1 MESFFAWLIESSL
14 LVLMIFG
21 IRKIFSGKISHA
33 GIYALWLVVLIRFM
47 IPVNFISTPFSVTNF
62 IERRF
67 AAQSDDEPELTAQG
81 AEEQTDEKGQR
92 YIENRTADTNLSAGE
107 IRQDEKVVTEQEL
120 AGAVI
125 LPQQETE
132 QIQDRERKETVHKRY
147 SEWMPV
153 FRWVR
158 VFVSVFLFLWLFVS
172 NICLLHKMKENRT
185 LLGKKDAL
193 KIYSTNVVQNPC
205 LYGFLRPAVYL
216 PEYLVP
222 VGKVSIEKREEL
234 EQIVT
239 HEFVH
244 YHHRDHIWAIFRM
257 ILVSVYWFNPF
268 TWLAASASKKDAELF
283 CDETVIQLLGEEKRF
298 RYGEMLVQLAG
309 DHSWGDFRYSMM
321 PMSRRGKEME
331 RRIRA
336 ISTRKRY
343 SKWVIIPLSC
353 LLLMAVGITG
363 SAGFGPLAKEKGQTE
378 EENGSAAGGGV
389 VSEENKEAAEEAK
402 EQLSLYKEFLKEH
415 AGEKEF
421 RYYSLVWM
429 ADNHIVLLASDRTEQ
444 INDESGLAF
453 GSSFSRIYNREG
465 KNVVSGGEISSDESG
480 GWIRIT
486 DEKLLTRSHLSMTET
501 WLDQN
506 TGKVT
511 TQAQE
516 KSGGQMEEFAL
527 ADGVLFYTNPYTKNE
542 ISGEEPILLAVQNE
556 EEIYRFYDDSY
567 EYLGSDSET
576 PEEAF
581 ENYLLLFTDSV
592 NTGNTG
598 ELYKVLEEGSKA
610 YEQQSA
616 LVKNYYKRGI
626 HEEVKSYSVSSKK
639 EIDED
644 TVEISSKENINVS
657 YADGSSKLIRQKY
670 RYTCKYVE
678 QSWIISGMKAI

>member
-47 IPVNFISTPFSVTNF
+47 IPVNFISTPFSVANLM
-62 IERRF
+62 ERRF
-67 AAQSDDEPELTAQG
+67 ALQSDDEPELTAQG
-81 AEEQTDEKGQR
+81 VDEKTDEKGQR
-92 YIENRTADTNLSAGE
+92 YIESRTAYTNLSAGE
-107 IRQDEKVVTEQEL
+107 IQQAEKVAPEQEM
-120 AGAVI
+120 AGAAI

-132 QIQDRERKETVHKRY
+132 KIQESKETVHKRY

-153 FRWVR
+153 FRRVR
-158 VFVSVFLFLWLFVS
+158 VFVSVLLFLWLFVS
-172 NICLLHKMKENRT
+172 NICLLQKMKKNRT
-185 LLGKKDAL
+185 LLGKKGTL

-205 LYGFLRPAVYL
+205 LYGFLRPAAYL
-216 PEYLVP
+216 PEYLIP
-222 VGKVSIEKREEL
+222 VGEVSAEKREEL

-283 CDETVIQLLGEEKRF
+283 CDETVIRLLGEEKRF
-298 RYGEMLVQLAG
+298 QYGEMLVQLAG

-378 EENGSAAGGGV
+378 EENGSATGGEAA
-389 VSEENKEAAEEAK
+389 SEENKAAAEEETK

-421 RYYSLVWM
+421 RYYSLVWL

-444 INDESGLAF
+444 IKDESELAF
-453 GSSFSRIYNREG
+453 GSSFSRIYNIEG
-465 KNVVSGGEISSDESG
+465 ENVVNGGEISSDENG
-480 GWIRIT
+480 GWIRFS
-486 DEKLLTRSHLSMTET
+486 DEKLLTRSHLSIIET
-501 WLDQN
+501 WLDQK

-516 KSGGQMEEFAL
+516 KSSGQMEEFAL
-527 ADGVLFYTNPYTKNE
+527 AEGVLFYTNPYTKDK

-598 ELYKVLEEGSKA
+598 ELYKVLAEGSKA